1 MTFSRRTD
9 LTALFL
15 GILMAAV
22 SISGKLAAQDTPDD
36 QPAASDEAA
45 EAAPPK
51 AETKPDLVRLDK
63 QSHVWIDVKRK
74 IVVVDGKICLREGQ
88 LEMFACP
95 RSTKEH
101 ESVVAV
107 ESRAYVIHAALLAV
121 GAEAG
126 QPVKFAPKYVPASG
140 TEIEVYVLWV
150 DENGKRHKV
159 RAQEWIRQVKTGKP
173 MPYNWVF
180 AGSDFWEDDV
190 TGERHYMAED
200 GDLICVSNFATA
212 TLDLPVE
219 SSQSNDGLMFD
230 AFTDRIPPV
239 GTKVRVVLIP
249 KVKRGDDAGEKGPE
263 NGSDDGSDGDDK
275 DDAEDT
281 SESATSGSTE

>member
-1 MTFSRRTD
+1 MTFSRRTNS
-9 LTALFL
+9 TALFL
-15 GILMAAV
+15 ALLMAAV

-36 QPAASDEAA
+36 QPAASDAA
-45 EAAPPK
+45 SEAAPPT
-51 AETKPDLVRLDK
+51 AEKKSDLVRLDK
-63 QSHVWIDVKRK
+63 ESHVWIDLKRK
-74 IVVVDGKICLREGQ
+74 IVVVDGKVCLREGQ

-107 ESRAYVIHAALLAV
+107 ESKAYVIHAALLAV
-121 GAEAG
+121 GAEVG
-126 QPVKFAPKYVPASG
+126 RPVKFAPEYVPASG

-150 DENGKRHKV
+150 DENGKRHKA

-173 MPYNWVF
+173 MPYTWVF
-180 AGSDFWEDDV
+180 AGSGFWKDDL

-212 TLDLPVE
+212 TMDLPVE

-230 AFTDRIPPV
+230 AFTDSIPPL
-239 GTKVRVVLIP
+239 GTKVRLVLIP
-249 KVKRGDDAGEKGPE
+249 KVKRDVAAGDEGPE
-263 NGSDDGSDGDDK
+263 NVSDGDDK
-275 DDAEDT
+275 DDAK
-281 SESATSGSTE
+281 ATSGSAASGSTD